1 MPETTRDDGQERKYG
16 PEQQQNIDVMNLFR
30 LDGRVAVV
38 TGGAGIYGFIIATAL
53 AEAGA
58 SVVIASRTLAKCEEK
73 AAELRACGYRAVA
86 MPLDLASDESIV
98 ALREQVLAEFGQI
111 DILFNNAAGRVA
123 GSAEELIKRGYA
135 APKAT
140 MDGMTRSQW
149 EGAMAINASGLFMCS
164 QVFAEQMRT
173 QGRGGSIVNIS
184 SIYGVVGPTFSIY
197 AGTQM
202 ANPPDYAFAKG
213 GIVNFTRSSPPI
225 TRPSASAPI
234 ASARAATT
242 RASRRPSSATTK
254 TTHPSVGWRAGTIL
268 RARRSSWPRMPR
280 STSPVRT
287 WGWMAAGLPGEELAA
302 CICVRLSLA
311 GKLIR
316 SELPSEPESSRPW
329 GRG

>member
-149 EGAMAINASGLFMCS
+149 EGAMAINASGLFICS

-213 GIVNFTRSSPPI
+213 GIVNFTRYLATCYAPFGIRANCISPGGYYTGQPEAFVRNYENHTPLGRMARWNDLKGAAVFLASDASQYI
-225 TRPSASAPI
+225 TGQNLG
-234 ASARAATT
+234 
-242 RASRRPSSATTK
+242 
-254 TTHPSVGWRAGTIL
+254 VDGGWTA
-268 RARRSSWPRMPR
+268 W
-280 STSPVRT
+280 
-287 WGWMAAGLPGEELAA
+287 
-302 CICVRLSLA
+302 
-311 GKLIR
+311 
-316 SELPSEPESSRPW
+316 
-329 GRG
+329 

>member
-213 GIVNFTRSSPPI
+213 GIVNFTRYLATYYAPFGIRANCISPGGYYTGQPEAFVRNYENHTPLGRMARWNDLKGAAVFLASDAAQYI
-225 TRPSASAPI
+225 TGQNLG
-234 ASARAATT
+234 
-242 RASRRPSSATTK
+242 
-254 TTHPSVGWRAGTIL
+254 VDGGWTA
-268 RARRSSWPRMPR
+268 W
-280 STSPVRT
+280 
-287 WGWMAAGLPGEELAA
+287 
-302 CICVRLSLA
+302 
-311 GKLIR
+311 
-316 SELPSEPESSRPW
+316 
-329 GRG
+329 